1 MRALLC
7 GCGRRLEVDQDG
19 RLCYKVIS
27 HLKREHR
34 TTYIDY
40 EVAREM
46 VASRAYKMEY
56 AAVYTN
62 GTALD
67 EEFGLEPY

>member
-7 GCGRRLEVDQDG
+7 GCGRRLEANHDRKLCDQ
-19 RLCYKVIS
+19 VVS
-27 HLKREHR
+27 HLKRDHL
-34 TTYIDY
+34 TAHVDY
-40 EVAREM
+40 KVAREM
-46 VASRAYKMEY
+46 VASRAYKVEY

-62 GTALD
+62 GTVPD

>member
-7 GCGRRLEVDQDG
+7 GCGRRLEADQNR
-19 RLCYKVIS
+19 RLCDQVIS
-27 HLKREHR
+27 HLKQDHR
-34 TTYIDY
+34 TAYIDY

-46 VASRAYKMEY
+46 VASRAYKLEY
-56 AAVYTN
+56 AAVYAN
-62 GTALD
+62 GAALD